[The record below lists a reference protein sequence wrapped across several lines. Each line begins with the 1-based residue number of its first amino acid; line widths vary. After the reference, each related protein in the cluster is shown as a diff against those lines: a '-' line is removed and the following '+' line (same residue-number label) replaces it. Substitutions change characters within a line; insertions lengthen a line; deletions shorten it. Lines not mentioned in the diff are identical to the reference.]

1 MSECICYSDEARMLS
16 VGAYMFATEDEFAGQ
31 RLRGTTVRFPG
42 EECPLCKRTLP
53 AWCVN
58 CEREIPADRRFC
70 EDCGGARADYE
81 VHGMLDEGGH
91 CPCCGKALNNRDG
104 FPTVDGKDAFPLEEA
119 RT

>member
-58 CEREIPADRRFC
+58 CEREIPADWRFC
-70 EDCGGARADYE
+70 EDCGGARAD
-81 VHGMLDEGGH
+81 
-91 CPCCGKALNNRDG
+91 
-104 FPTVDGKDAFPLEEA
+104 VDGNDAFPLEEA